1 MMSIAPRAAG
11 AATSYYLHLQE
22 DNHRGGSRE
31 DYYTKEGEG
40 HWFGTAAG
48 ALGLEGRVQEKDF
61 SNLARGYAPDGVSLV
76 QNAGDLD
83 RRAGWD
89 LTFSAP
95 KSVSVAWGLGDDV
108 MRQKIEA
115 AHQQAVSKAL
125 DFIQDR
131 AAFSRRGQGGA
142 VQEKASLIGA
152 RFDHFTSRELDPQL
166 HSHCFIFNSAQRSD
180 GSWGTLESHHFYD
193 WQKAAGALYRVEF
206 AEQMRQLG
214 FTVERDGQSF
224 RVAEVPHGVEREF
237 SQRREQI
244 KAAMTERGVSG
255 AKAAEAACL
264 DSRKSKEV
272 RDPDELRHEWAE
284 RARSLE
290 FQIAPLHERAA
301 EPLSAPSAADVLNA
315 ATEHRAVLREVDV
328 YTAAFQAAQGVH
340 SADAALKYVD
350 AVKSEAVTLGGS
362 KGVRY
367 STVELVKIEREI
379 LDLAKARTGE
389 ARYRLDRTTV
399 EKAIADF
406 EQRRVFKLS
415 AEQRRAVE
423 HLTAESGGV
432 KVLVGDAGTGKST
445 ALEAVK
451 NAYES
456 EGFKVLG
463 CAPSGKAAAE
473 LQAGTGIDSRTV
485 HRLIND
491 VARGREKIDSKTV
504 IVLDEA
510 AMVDSRLMHRLSTAV
525 HAAGGKLIEVGDHKQ
540 IQPVGPGSHFR
551 HQAEHLGHA
560 RLEEIRRQR
569 DEWRRE
575 SVKQMSQGD
584 AAKAMQTYIDRGL
597 VDIKATHKQA
607 VAACSKEYFEARAQH
622 GEKGVAM
629 MATTNKVVND
639 LNAAARAELKR
650 AGELQN
656 SRDYNLNGHK
666 IEITSGDRVLLTKN
680 DYKLDVRNGDL
691 ATVTHADK
699 NGITV
704 KLDRENREVRLDLRE
719 YQDVKHGYAFTVH
732 KAQGST
738 VEKAIVFGSSNNM
751 SRETAYV
758 ADSRARE
765 ETKWVFTS
773 HQVNKLAEQS
783 GVERAAGNQLDKLQE
798 SLKAMSQSKQ
808 SESTLDYK
816 VKTPDPEP
824 EKER

>member
-1 MMSIAPRAAG
+1 V
-11 AATSYYLHLQE
+11 
-22 DNHRGGSRE
+22 
-31 DYYTKEGEG
+31 
-40 HWFGTAAG
+40 
-48 ALGLEGRVQEKDF
+48 LGLSGEVQEKDF
-61 SNLARGYAPDGVSLV
+61 ARLAAGYSPDGTALV
-76 QNAGDLD
+76 QNAGDHD

-95 KSVSVAWGLGDDV
+95 KSVSVAWALSDDAQ
-108 MRQKIEA
+108 RQKIES
-115 AHQQAVSKAL
+115 AHREAVSKAL
-125 DFIQDR
+125 EFVQDR
-131 AAFSRRGQGGA
+131 AAFSRRGQGG
-142 VQEKASLIGA
+142 VTQEKCNLVGA
-152 RFDHFTSRELDPQL
+152 RFDHYTSRELDPQI
-166 HSHCFIFNSAQRSD
+166 HSHCFIQNVGQRPD
-180 GSWGTLESHHFYD
+180 GTWGTLESKHFYD
-193 WQKAAGALYRVEF
+193 WQKASGALYRVEL
-206 AEQMRQLG
+206 AERMRELG

-224 RVAEVPHGVEREF
+224 RLAEVPREAEREF
-237 SQRREQI
+237 SQRRQQI
-244 KAAMTERGVSG
+244 EREMAERGTSG
-255 AKAAEAACL
+255 AKAAEAANL
-264 DSRKSKEV
+264 NSRKAKEI
-272 RDPDELRHEWAE
+272 RDPNELRAEWHE
-284 RARSLE
+284 RAQALE
-290 FQIAPLHERAA
+290 FQIAPPRERAA
-301 EPLSAPSAADVLNA
+301 EPLTAPSASDVLNA
-315 ATEHRAVLREVDV
+315 ATEHKAVLREVDV
-328 YTAAFQAAQGVH
+328 YTAALQSAQGVGG
-340 SADAALKYVD
+340 AEVALRYVE
-350 AVKSEAVTLGGS
+350 AVKAEAVALGGP

-367 STVELVKIEREI
+367 STAELVKIEREI

-406 EQRRVFKLS
+406 EQRRGFKLS

-423 HLTAESGGV
+423 HLTAEFGGV

-451 NAYES
+451 NAYEA

-473 LQAGTGIDSRTV
+473 LQAGTGIDSRTA
-485 HRLIND
+485 HRLLND
-491 VARGREKIDSKTV
+491 VARGRAQIDSKTV
-504 IVLDEA
+504 VVLDEA
-510 AMVDSRLMHRLSTAV
+510 AMVDSRLMHKLSTVV
-525 HAAGGKLIEVGDHKQ
+525 HSTGAKLIEVGDHKQ

-551 HQAEHLGHA
+551 HQAEQLGHA
-560 RLEEIRRQR
+560 RLEEVRRQR
-569 DEWRRE
+569 EGWRKE
-575 SVKQMSQGD
+575 SVKQMSQGE
-584 AAKAMQTYIDRGL
+584 AAKTMQTYIDRGL
-597 VDIKATHKQA
+597 VEVKATHRQA
-607 VAACSKEYFEARAQH
+607 VNACAKEYMSAREQH
-622 GEKGVAM
+622 GERGVAM
-629 MATTNKVVND
+629 MAATNKVVND
-639 LNAAARAELKR
+639 LNRAARDELKR

-704 KLDRENREVRLDLRE
+704 KLDRENREVRLDLKE

-738 VEKAIVFGSSNNM
+738 VEKAIVYGSSNNM

-783 GVERAAGNQLDKLQE
+783 GVEKTTGNQLDKLQE

-808 SESTLDYK
+808 AESTLDYS
-816 VKTPDPEP
+816 VKSKSEP